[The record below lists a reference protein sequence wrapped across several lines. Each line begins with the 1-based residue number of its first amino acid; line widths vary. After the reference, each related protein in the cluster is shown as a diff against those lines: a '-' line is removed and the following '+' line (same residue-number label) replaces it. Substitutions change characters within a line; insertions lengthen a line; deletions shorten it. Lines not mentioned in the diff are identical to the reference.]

1 MLEFEDKGVIHDL
14 RRPSGSATVEPMTV
28 GFVPTSKRSGVNIGQ
43 RTQIVR
49 VYGDHI
55 QCDQRAV
62 SMAHLSIPMMILS
75 AFGLIVVAST
85 ILGDYGLTTLGKY
98 SLRAIGVAFIGIG
111 LMLA

>member
-1 MLEFEDKGVIHDL
+1 
-14 RRPSGSATVEPMTV
+14 
-28 GFVPTSKRSGVNIGQ
+28 
-43 RTQIVR
+43 
-49 VYGDHI
+49 
-55 QCDQRAV
+55 
-62 SMAHLSIPMMILS
+62 MAHLSIPMMILS